1 MAEAILSGISGS
13 SSGSSNSYERIAQ
26 KTYDASDEETY
37 INIFSK
43 VSGELATY
51 LATYYDIYLTIDQL
65 RMYSFSTSGDLGTF
79 LHYIQGSSV
88 RNEQI
93 DHTIF
98 STSQNDY
105 IDVTNYLP
113 FKRLSLFLIHNIIF
127 EVLEYNVYFSDIT
140 VTFYGRR

>member
-93 DHTIF
+93 DHKIF